1 MQVNKSVVILE
12 TTNVTMM
19 YNITGKIKTLKQRSN
34 VHIFICIIQKV
45 QCSSRIL
52 KSKLIC

>member
-1 MQVNKSVVILE
+1 MQVNKPVVILE
-12 TTNVTMM
+12 TTNVAMM

-45 QCSSRIL
+45 QCTWVL
-52 KSKLIC
+52 KSKLIS